1 MKTSIDRNQ
10 KLLFKLVCS
19 LSPLLT
25 LIFLTSGSSCASGQ
39 SVTDRDVTR
48 IQKPT
53 FNADVAPIIHAKCS
67 ACHRPGQAGPFSLL
81 TYQDVV
87 KRASTIEAVTDS
99 GYMPPWKPV
108 GHDFDFAN
116 DRSLSDDQKSVLRQ
130 WINSGRLKGTGP
142 EPSPPVFA
150 DEWLLGKPDH
160 IVKMI
165 GRYSVPASGPDIYR
179 SFVFP
184 LQFEDDRWIKAIEYR
199 PTAKSS
205 VHHALFF
212 VDRRGAARMLDG
224 QDGQPGISGMSFLSG
239 DVLDLSDNRLNGG
252 VQDLLNRV
260 RRARSGEVPP
270 GLQELAGGLGGYV
283 PGSTPTKLPGDLA
296 LHLPA
301 GSDIV
306 MQTHFHPSG
315 KSELEEGELA
325 IYFADKEPSKRLVN
339 LQIPAAFGF
348 GVGLKIPAGEKAYK
362 VSESFELPT
371 DIRLISVG
379 AHAHYICRQATMT
392 AKLPDGSSKVVLNID
407 DWDLDWQ
414 DRYYFKNHVFLPA
427 GTVLTSEL
435 LYDNSADNPE
445 NPNSP
450 PREIRWGRE
459 SGDEMGSLSVQAV
472 AVDEAARPN
481 LELSIGQYMLKSVMQ
496 GDIVDSLLQLDTN
509 RDGGLQ
515 ASEAPP
521 RMQQRFPLLDRNHD
535 EKLDRE
541 ELEVLRRFLPAN
553 GR

>member
-1 MKTSIDRNQ
+1 MNKLIDRNR
-10 KLLFKLVCS
+10 KSICRLVC
-19 LSPLLT
+19 LLLPLLM
-25 LIFLTSGSSCASGQ
+25 LIVFTSGSPGACGQ
-39 SVTDRDVTR
+39 SVENRTAERVY
-48 IQKPT
+48 QPT
-53 FNADVAPIIHAKCS
+53 YNADIAQIIHSKCS
-67 ACHRPGQAGPFSLL
+67 PCHRPGQTGPFSLL
-81 TYQDVV
+81 TYQDVA
-87 KRASTIEAVTDS
+87 KRAGTIEAVIDS

-108 GHDFDFAN
+108 GHDFEYDN
-116 DRSLSDDQKSVLRQ
+116 DRSLSEDQKTVLKQ

-165 GRYSVPASGPDIYR
+165 GKYSVPASGPDIYR

-184 LQFEDDRWIKAIEYR
+184 MKFENDKWIKAIEYR

-212 VDRRGAARMLDG
+212 VDRRGAARLLDG
-224 QDGQPGISGMSFLSG
+224 QDGEPGIAGMSFLSG
-239 DVLDLSDNRLNGG
+239 DVIDLSDNRVNGG

-260 RRARSGEVPP
+260 RRTQTGEVPP

-283 PGSTPTKLPGDLA
+283 PGSTPAKLPEDLA

-315 KSELEEGELA
+315 KSEVEEGELA
-325 IYFADKEPSKRLVN
+325 IYFAEKEPSKKLVN

-348 GVGLKIPAGEKAYK
+348 GVGLKVPAGEKAYK
-362 VSESFELPT
+362 ISESFELPA

-379 AHAHYICRQATMT
+379 AHAHYICRQASMT
-392 AKLPDGSSKVVLNID
+392 AKLPDGSTKVVLNID

-414 DRYYFKNHVFLPA
+414 DRYYFKNHVTLPA

-450 PREIRWGRE
+450 PQEIRWGRE
-459 SGDEMGSLSVQAV
+459 SGDEMGSLSIQAV
-472 AVDEAARPN
+472 AVDEKERQD
-481 LELSIGQYMLKSVMQ
+481 LEISIGKYMIQSLMQ
-496 GDIVDSLLQLDTN
+496 GDIVDSLMQLDTD

-515 ASEAPP
+515 ATEAPP
-521 RMQQRFPLLDRNHD
+521 RMQQRFSLLDRNQD
-535 EKLDRE
+535 KKLDRE
-541 ELEVLRRFLPAN
+541 ELELLRRFLPKI
-553 GR
+553 GK